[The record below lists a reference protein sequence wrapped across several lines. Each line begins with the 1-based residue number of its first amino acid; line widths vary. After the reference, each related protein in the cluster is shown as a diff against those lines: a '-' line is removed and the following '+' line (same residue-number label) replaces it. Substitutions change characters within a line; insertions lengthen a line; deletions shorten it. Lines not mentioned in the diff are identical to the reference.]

1 MSKIGQLSAIKH
13 LRIAAQGP
21 LYDNDNAHDLCARAL
36 LELADR
42 LEALEARMDG
52 PTPTTQ
58 HTYSLRPPLGD
69 WQHQAIAQGPKQR
82 SDP

>member
-1 MSKIGQLSAIKH
+1 MNAIE
-13 LRIAAQGP
+13 RIRAICP
-21 LYDNDNAHDLCARAL
+21 LNLNDLPDVGKAL